1 MLTDWRA
8 RHLHPWL
15 NTLHLVM
22 NGTHDG
28 CDIASTII
36 WCITITIGRAW
47 PSIRITDV
55 IKVDTIDIILPH
67 NLSTD
72 TRQVRSDR
80 RVGRVEIRTR
90 SVVSDS
96 EALLFQ
102 RSTSQRVL
110 CTYGNRC
117 YPSMEFHTTFVT
129 FRHGKGKRVITIT
142 WCPTL
147 NACNT
152 PIPWFDI
159 RRINRCCTHT
169 CL

>member
-8 RHLHPWL
+8 RHLHPRFDS
-15 NTLHLVM
+15 LHLVM
-22 NGTHDG
+22 NSTHNG
-28 CDIASTII
+28 CDIATTLVG
-36 WCITITIGRAW
+36 CIAITVRRAW
-47 PSIRITDV
+47 PSVRIAD
-55 IKVDTIDIILPH
+55 IIEVDTIDIILPH

-102 RSTSQRVL
+102 RPAAQWVF

-142 WCPTL
+142 RCPTL

-152 PIPWFDI
+152 PIPCFDI